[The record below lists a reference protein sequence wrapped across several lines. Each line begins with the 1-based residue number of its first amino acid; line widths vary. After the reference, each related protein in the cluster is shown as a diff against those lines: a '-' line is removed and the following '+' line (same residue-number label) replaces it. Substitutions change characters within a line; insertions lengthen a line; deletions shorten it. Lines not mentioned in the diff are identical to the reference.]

1 MQNSLYRLR
10 PLSNYFVTDSI
21 NEFAWNI
28 SKQKKNSRMACYW
41 VEWIFNFETLVKKE
55 NKKYCASRRVIE
67 VESKH
72 QTEIVWILWDSLC
85 YEANLRNSSMLKLV
99 KYLQDLYCLK
109 FKPGYKKKRK
119 YLIYYAINL
128 LTEPI
133 NNKIPIIENLSLVD
147 QIVKKINIIYKQIKK
162 NEIKPK
168 TDYLFN
174 NSMTNTNLEKTVKK
188 LDKMNALMSQGI
200 IPRK

>member
-1 MQNSLYRLR
+1 ML
-10 PLSNYFVTDSI
+10 
-21 NEFAWNI
+21 
-28 SKQKKNSRMACYW
+28 
-41 VEWIFNFETLVKKE
+41 TLVK
-55 NKKYCASRRVIE
+55 
-67 VESKH
+67 H
-72 QTEIVWILWDSLC
+72 
-85 YEANLRNSSMLKLV
+85 
-99 KYLQDLYCLK
+99 LQNLYCLK

-128 LTEPI
+128 LTEPV

-188 LDKMNALMSQGI
+188 LDKMNTLLTQGI